1 MMKFDDVVYKLESF
15 DERLE
20 YLIGLVD
27 GYTSLKACVLTKDS
41 EGYVDDMVTSGR
53 ELKEAL
59 GSLLRDACKWR
70 GITN

>member
-1 MMKFDDVVYKLESF
+1 MKFDDAMYRLEGF

-20 YLIGLVD
+20 YLMGLVD
-27 GYTSLKACVLTKDS
+27 GYTSLKACVLTMQDVGS
-41 EGYVDDMVTSGR
+41 
-53 ELKEAL
+53 KEAMVESGKDLEGTL